1 MHYML
6 PIKKDDSNAGRVEK
20 SLRSPI
26 LLPEINI
33 VAALSAYEFCGFD
46 GCTFGVSDPKSVSVE
61 TAGHGNPSVNGEVA
75 GTCTGVV
82 ASSAKENALIALAAP
97 KVLSS
102 SSVLRGIF
110 DGISSRR

>member
-1 MHYML
+1 MI
-6 PIKKDDSNAGRVEK
+6 PIEMNDSNAGCVEK

-33 VAALSAYEFCGFD
+33 AAALSAYEFCGFD
-46 GCTFGVSDPKSVSVE
+46 GNTLDVSDRQVVTM
-61 TAGHGNPSVNGEVA
+61 TAEHENLSVNGEVA
-75 GTCTGVV
+75 GIAGVV

>member
-1 MHYML
+1 MHNML

-33 VAALSAYEFCGFD
+33 VAALSAYEFCGF
-46 GCTFGVSDPKSVSVE
+46 GGSTFSVSDRLVVPISAAEHS
-61 TAGHGNPSVNGEVA
+61 NLSVNGEVA
-75 GTCTGVV
+75 GIAGVV

-110 DGISSRR
+110 DSISSRR